1 VTIPEKGATLA
12 SQMSRR
18 EIKANLKISHLI
30 EKIKRSH
37 SQMTCYEQL
46 ANKDLGTQL
55 KNLIVKQNDL
65 LKLL

>member
-1 VTIPEKGATLA
+1 
-12 SQMSRR
+12 
-18 EIKANLKISHLI
+18 
-30 EKIKRSH
+30 
-37 SQMTCYEQL
+37 MTCYEQL